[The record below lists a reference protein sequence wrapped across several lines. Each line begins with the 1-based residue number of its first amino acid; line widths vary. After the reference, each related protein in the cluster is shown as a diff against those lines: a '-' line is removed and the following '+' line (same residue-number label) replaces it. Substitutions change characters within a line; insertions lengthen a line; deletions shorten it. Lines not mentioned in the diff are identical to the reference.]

1 MFFCPNS
8 GDQKVE
14 YSLALSPTV
23 INHLNEF
30 PESGKNS
37 VVRIVLNS
45 GQEQKSLIHSDLKTK
60 IDNNETSVTAD
71 LDTTSSFVVAVAEM
85 ELAKRAGIA
94 ADQVNL
100 GVSGNSN
107 SGDVLDL
114 SKDLGC

>member
-1 MFFCPNS
+1 M
-8 GDQKVE
+8 
-14 YSLALSPTV
+14 
-23 INHLNEF
+23 
-30 PESGKNS
+30 
-37 VVRIVLNS
+37 
-45 GQEQKSLIHSDLKTK
+45 
-60 IDNNETSVTAD
+60 TAD

-114 SKDLGC
+114 SKIWGADDYPIDMIRSRISEYNDSDDPLAQSPKIISIRCLRLSRT